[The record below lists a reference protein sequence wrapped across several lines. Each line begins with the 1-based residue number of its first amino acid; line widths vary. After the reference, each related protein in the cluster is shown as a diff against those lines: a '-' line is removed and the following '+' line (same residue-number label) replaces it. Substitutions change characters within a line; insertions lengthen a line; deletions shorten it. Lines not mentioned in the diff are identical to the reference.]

1 MKGVKIMKG
10 EEITL
15 KNTKAEILEALN
27 EALDR
32 EKNIAKMKYEPE
44 KEEKKQKVE
53 KAIEVSKENVEQKIF
68 SEELNNKFKDLE
80 NAIQAEEEKLKE
92 LYGVE
97 NELNNFVIVV
107 NAGKDY
113 MAELE
118 IKKKVKTEEL
128 NNSIK
133 ELEEQYKIKKEELE
147 KEYDAKAKA
156 LKIERD
162 REIEEYNY
170 KSKREREISNNKW
183 EDEKRERENNLA
195 KKETEVTEL
204 LAEAESNAEHIKE
217 LESKVN
223 EIPLLLEKE
232 YTRGRK
238 EVTGEL
244 EKEHKYATE
253 LLKKDF
259 QNTIDRQNDKIEL
272 LKEEVEKS
280 NAEKSSLQEKL
291 DQAYNQIKEMATKT
305 VEATGGVKILGNN
318 ASEAK

>member
-1 MKGVKIMKG
+1 MKGANIMKG

-15 KNTKAEILEALN
+15 KNTKAEILDALN
-27 EALDR
+27 EALER
-32 EKNIAKMKYEPE
+32 EKNMAKMKYEPE

-53 KAIEVSKENVEQKIF
+53 KAIAVSKENVEQKIF

-80 NAIQAEEEKLKE
+80 TAIQAEEEKLKE

-97 NELNNFVIVV
+97 NELNNLVVVV

-118 IKKKVKTEEL
+118 IEKKVKIEEL

-133 ELEEQYKIKKEELE
+133 ELEEQYKTKKEELE

-162 REIEEYNY
+162 REVEEYNY
-170 KSKREREISNNKW
+170 KLKREREISNNKW
-183 EDEKRERENNLA
+183 EDEKRERENNLT

-204 LAEAESNAEHIKE
+204 LAEAESNAEHIQG

-223 EIPLLLEKE
+223 EIPSLLEKE
-232 YTRGRK
+232 YARGRK
-238 EVTGEL
+238 EVTAEL

>member
-1 MKGVKIMKG
+1 MKK

-27 EALDR
+27 EALER
-32 EKNIAKMKYEPE
+32 EKNMAKMKYEPE

-53 KAIEVSKENVEQKIF
+53 KAIEVSRENVEQKIF

-80 NAIQAEEEKLKE
+80 TAIQAEEEKLKN

-97 NELNNFVIVV
+97 KELNNLVVVI

-118 IKKKVKTEEL
+118 NEKKTKTEEL
-128 NNSIK
+128 NNNIK
-133 ELEEQYKIKKEELE
+133 ELEEQYKLKKEELE
-147 KEYDAKAKA
+147 KEYELKAKT
-156 LKIERD
+156 LKMERD
-162 REIEEYNY
+162 REVEEYNY
-170 KSKREREISNNKW
+170 KLKREREISNNKW
-183 EDEKRERENNLA
+183 EDEKFQRENELS
-195 KKETEVTEL
+195 KKEAEVTIL
-204 LAEAESNAEHIKE
+204 LEDAKSDVEHIKD
-217 LESKVN
+217 LENKVD
-223 EIPLLLEKE
+223 EIPALLEKE
-232 YTRGRK
+232 YAKGKKDATN
-238 EVTGEL
+238 EL

-259 QNTIDRQNDKIEL
+259 QNTIDRQNDKIIS
-272 LKEEVEKS
+272 LKEELEKS
-280 NAEKSSLQEKL
+280 NMEKNALQEKL

-318 ASEAK
+318 ANDMK